1 MYFTY
6 KAFNWNVHTFLL
18 LACLE
23 LKTVLT
29 GGGKGELCVRAV
41 LPWELC
47 VGEQKLLFLKLSSWF
62 CLNVLSLGHMDIW
75 FPGVPKL
82 WVVSVLAPTLSS
94 SKATCPMPCFN
105 WLLSSVSKVVANDS
119 DQSGCVHKSSYA
131 SFVKFYIFYKSPQ
144 E

>member
-1 MYFTY
+1 MKRTY
-6 KAFNWNVHTFLL
+6 IFI
-18 LACLE
+18 ACLPWV
-23 LKTVLT
+23 KNSAYWWW
-29 GGGKGELCVRAV
+29 KGELCVRAV

-62 CLNVLSLGHMDIW
+62 CLNVLSLGHMDVR

-119 DQSGCVHKSSYA
+119 DQSGCVHKHSYA
-131 SFVKFYIFYKSPQ
+131 SFVFYIFYKSPQ